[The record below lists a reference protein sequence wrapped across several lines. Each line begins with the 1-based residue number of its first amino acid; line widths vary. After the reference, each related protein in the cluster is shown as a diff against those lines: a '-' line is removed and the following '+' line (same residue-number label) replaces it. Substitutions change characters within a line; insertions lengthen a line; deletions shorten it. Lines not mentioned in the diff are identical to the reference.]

1 MNKLVVS
8 LICFILA
15 SFTACSTDS
24 IEKDIEDLKTELNT
38 QKRLIQALQ
47 ENVSINNI
55 SETPNGY
62 IVLFSDGSKMLLSK
76 EKSPHIT
83 TIGPDGY
90 WLINGQDTRIQASDD
105 KENSENKPFSI
116 NIDINGYWLINNQNT
131 NIRVNDIPPHLE
143 IPIIINIIYTPSFYY
158 FYYSDKT
165 IIKVRNQTG
174 PIIPNHKN
182 QSLPHFPKSLKIL
195 GIGNSF
201 TEDAT
206 EYLPY
211 IVKSAGLDNVTI
223 ARLIIGGGSLQQHLD
238 LYKNNSA
245 VHIFQVST
253 DQGGWSTVS
262 TTYPFKKAIEYAD
275 WDIITF
281 QQVSGDAG
289 RYETYQPFLDDLV
302 KIVKLNCR
310 NAGVIL
316 GWQMTW
322 AYGTGSTHESF
333 KYYDHDQI
341 KMYQAINRAVKTMI
355 PYTGIDLVIPSGTA
369 IQNLRNTALNN
380 PPLDLTRDGH
390 HIDFGAGRYT
400 LACTW
405 FQTLIAPC
413 FHTSITNTS
422 FETTQGNVPVT
433 KDNYQLCQKAA
444 QYACNDKFNI
454 AVITE

>member
-1 MNKLVVS
+1 MNKIVVFVISFLITSIS
-8 LICFILA
+8 L
-15 SFTACSTDS
+15 TACNS
-24 IEKDIEDLKTELNT
+24 EDIDAGDLNIELNV

-47 ENVSINNI
+47 DNASINNI
-55 SETPNGY
+55 TEAANGY
-62 IVLFSDGSKMLLSK
+62 IVLFSDGSKMLLPK
-76 EKSPHIT
+76 EEAPHIT
-83 TIGPDGY
+83 TISADGH
-90 WLINGQDTRIQASDD
+90 WLINGQETEIQATD
-105 KENSENKPFSI
+105 ENELFSI
-116 NIDINGYWLINNQNT
+116 SIDTNGYWLINNKST
-131 NIRVNDIPPHLE
+131 NIKANNIPFELE
-143 IPIIINIIYTPSFYY
+143 TPIAINIIYTSSFYY
-158 FYYSDKT
+158 FYFSDKT

-182 QSLPHFPKSLKIL
+182 QSLPHFPKSLNIL

-211 IVKSAGLDNVTI
+211 IVKSAGLNNVTI

-262 TTYPFKKAIEYAD
+262 SAYPFKKAIEYAD

-333 KYYDHDQI
+333 EYYDHDQI

-355 PYTGIDLVIPSGTA
+355 PYTGIDLIIPSGTA

-413 FHTSITNTS
+413 FHTSIANTS
-422 FETTQGNVPVT
+422 FETTQGNVHVT
-433 KDNYQLCQKAA
+433 KNNYQLCQKAA